1 MEQVNKLHFLCP
13 SIFNKSGLLFYDSSR
28 NRLQI
33 LQLLRYGFSPIAA
46 IRGKRNE
53 LSELYPK
60 AHVME
65 CRKLISEADRASSC
79 SKLPRFENYRIII

>member
-1 MEQVNKLHFLCP
+1 MERVYKSHFLYP
-13 SIFNKSGLLFYDSSR
+13 SIFNGSGLSFCDSSR

-33 LQLLRYGFSPIAA
+33 LQLLRYGFSPIAV

-53 LSELYPK
+53 LSELYPN

-65 CRKLISEADRASSC
+65 CRKLISEADRASSR